1 MLLIRNIKLNIN
13 ENEDSLREKIIKR
26 LHTKD
31 RNFSY
36 TIHKKSI
43 DGRDELKIVYQV
55 LVRIDNEYIYLKHKD
70 VTKYQKEELHF
81 PTVKTNDKPIII
93 GYGPSGMF
101 AAIKLLDSG
110 IKSIV
115 FEKGKRIKER
125 QKDVEDFINNGI
137 LNEKSNIQYGEGGA
151 GAFSDAKL
159 TTRIKNKYIDYILDT
174 LVRFGAD
181 RSIKYESHPHVGS
194 DAIKPVISAITN
206 HLIQSG
212 VEFHFEE
219 EVKDF
224 VIEDNTLKKIITDK
238 GNYSS
243 NSFILAIGH
252 SSFETIKKLYEK
264 NVYMEPK
271 DISIGFRVEHSQKL
285 IDSNQYK
292 NINNKNLKPSEYFL
306 TYKDERNVY
315 SFCMCPGGYVIPSTS
330 IKGHVCT
337 NGMSNAAR
345 DSGIANSAILIQIN
359 KEEFD
364 KDTLS
369 GFEYIYNIERK
380 AYDASN
386 SYKALSQNIKDYI
399 DNKTSNLIFES
410 SYSLGTHVYDFNNL
424 FTDKQNEIIKK
435 AFKSFDYKI
444 KGFINEGIMVGPE
457 TRTTSPIRINRDENC
472 ESINTRNLYLG
483 GEGAGYGG
491 GIMSCAL
498 DGIRIADI
506 IINKYL

>member
-13 ENEDSLREKIIKR
+13 ENEDSLKEKIIKR

-31 RNFSY
+31 TNFSY

-43 DGRDELKIVYQV
+43 DGRDNLKIVYQV
-55 LVRIDNEYIYLKHKD
+55 LVRIDNEYIYLNHKD
-70 VTKYQKEELHF
+70 VIKYQKEELIF
-81 PTVKTNDKPIII
+81 PTIKTEDRPIII

-101 AAIKLLDSG
+101 TAIKLLDSG

-115 FEKGKRIKER
+115 FEKGKRISER
-125 QKDVEDFINNGI
+125 IKDVDNFINNGI
-137 LNEKSNIQYGEGGA
+137 LNENSNIQYGEGGA

-174 LVRFGAD
+174 LIRFGAD
-181 RSIKYESHPHVGS
+181 KKIKYESHPHIGS
-194 DAIKPVISAITN
+194 DAIKPVINAITN
-206 HLIQSG
+206 YLISKG

-224 VIEDNTLKKIITDK
+224 IIENDTLIKIKTDK
-238 GNYSS
+238 KEYES
-243 NSFILAIGH
+243 NSFVLAIGH
-252 SSFETIKKLYEK
+252 SSYNTVKKLYER
-264 NVYMEPK
+264 NVYIEPK
-271 DISIGFRVEHSQKL
+271 DISIGFRVEHKQDL
-285 IDSNQYK
+285 IDRNQYK
-292 NINNKNLKPSEYFL
+292 NIINQNLGPSEYFL

-337 NGMSNAAR
+337 NGMSNAKR

-359 KEEFD
+359 KEEFEND
-364 KDTLS
+364 VLS
-369 GFEYIYNIERK
+369 GFNYIYNLEKK

-399 DNKTSNLIFES
+399 NNDTNNLIFNS
-410 SYSLGTHVYDFNNL
+410 TYSLGTHLYNFNNL
-424 FTDKQNEIIKK
+424 FTAKQNEIFKK
-435 AFKSFDYKI
+435 AFVSFDSKI
-444 KGFINEGIMVGPE
+444 KGFIENGIMVGPE
-457 TRTTSPIRINRDENC
+457 TRTTSPVRIKRNDNC
-472 ESINTRNLYLG
+472 QSINTHNLYLA
-483 GEGAGYGG
+483 GEGSGYGG

-498 DGIRIADI
+498 DGIRIADFI
-506 IINKYL
+506 IKKYI